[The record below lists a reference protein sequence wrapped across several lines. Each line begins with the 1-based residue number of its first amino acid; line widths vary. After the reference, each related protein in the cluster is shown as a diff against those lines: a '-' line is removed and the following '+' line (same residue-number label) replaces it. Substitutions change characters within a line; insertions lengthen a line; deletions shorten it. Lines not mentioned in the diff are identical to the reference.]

1 MAGKT
6 SVGVPTGY
14 HVIEDK
20 YFFTFEKFLVEVD
33 YLHVVYVLP

>member
-20 YFFTFEKFLVEVD
+20 HFFTLEKLLVEVD
-33 YLHVVYVLP
+33 YLHVIYVLP